1 MTKKDGKIHIAD
13 EAQVA
18 EFGGRQPQKE
28 ADETTAN
35 QGGEPTPEA
44 VGESATVSAADPEP
58 RVEDYKDR
66 FLRAKAELQNVTRR
80 AQSERAEIVRYANA
94 DLVRAL
100 LVVLDDIDRI
110 LESDH
115 QPEDT
120 GAILEGLRLVHQNY
134 VKTLADFHVE
144 PIEAAHVP
152 FDPVIHEAMMQ
163 EPSDQHPADTVLRV
177 VQKGYRLHDRVIRAA
192 KVVVSPA
199 AAPVSEGES
208 PADSQSKS
216 SPA

>member
-13 EAQVA
+13 QAEVA
-18 EFGGRQPQKE
+18 EFGGRQPEKE
-28 ADETTAN
+28 ADETAAN
-35 QGGEPTPEA
+35 QGGEPTQDA
-44 VGESATVSAADPEP
+44 AAADPEP

-120 GAILEGLRLVHQNY
+120 GTILEGLRLVHQNY
-134 VKTLADFHVE
+134 VKTLVDFHVE
-144 PIEAAHVP
+144 PIDTAHVP

-163 EPSDQHPADTVLRV
+163 EPSAQHPADTVLRV

-199 AAPVSEGES
+199 AAPVSEGEA